1 MITVTKNEGSTAA
14 AAEYADSGPGLP
26 DPLGDAAAHAA
37 WFTGTREDPLA
48 GREREGR
55 PGCREFFFFFRLRK
69 RKKKKRRRRRRRRRK
84 KERKKQNEAQSARVE
99 STHKGVN

>member
-1 MITVTKNEGSTAA
+1 MITVTQNEGSTAA

-37 WFTGTREDPLA
+37 WFAGTREDPLA

-69 RKKKKRRRRRRRRRK
+69 KKKKK
-84 KERKKQNEAQSARVE
+84 KEEEEERNRTRPRALV
-99 STHKGVN
+99 

>member
-37 WFTGTREDPLA
+37 RFAGTREDPLA

-55 PGCREFFFFFRLRK
+55 PGCREFFFFFRL
-69 RKKKKRRRRRRRRRK
+69 KKKKKKKKK
-84 KERKKQNEAQSARVE
+84 KETERGPERSCRINTQGS
-99 STHKGVN
+99 

>member
-14 AAEYADSGPGLP
+14 AAEYPDSGAGLP

-69 RKKKKRRRRRRRRRK
+69 RKEEEEEEEEE
-84 KERKKQNEAQSARVE
+84 ERKKQNEAPERSCRINTQWS
-99 STHKGVN
+99 